1 MPRTLLLK
9 ISGEALGAEDGAPI
23 NREKLNRIA
32 AEIIHARG
40 RQRIALVVG
49 GGNIIRGAQLGAQG
63 GDPCRGDYM
72 GMLAT
77 LINALA
83 LQDAF
88 LCNEHACEVVAPYAI
103 PNVARAYDRRQV
115 QQYLDD
121 GVIVIFGGG
130 TGHPYFT
137 TDTTAALRAVEIGAD
152 ELLKGSNVDGIY
164 DSDPNKNPDAQR
176 FEEISFEAVLAQQL
190 RVMDQTAFALCREQS
205 LPIRVFNM
213 TSEGAF
219 EQALS
224 EHPPGTIVK

>member
-9 ISGEALGAEDGAPI
+9 VSGEALGADDGAPI
-23 NREKLNRIA
+23 DRQKLNRLA
-32 AEIIHARG
+32 SEIIHARNQ
-40 RQRIALVVG
+40 QRIALVVG

-72 GMLAT
+72 GMMAT

-88 LCNEHACEVVAPYAI
+88 LCNGQPCEVVAPHAI
-103 PNVARAYDRRQV
+103 PNVARAYDRHQV
-115 QQYLDD
+115 QQFLDD
-121 GVIVIFGGG
+121 GVIVVFGGG

-164 DSDPNKNPDAQR
+164 DSDPNKNADAKR
-176 FEEISFEAVLAQQL
+176 YEEISFEEVLTQRL

-205 LPIRVFNM
+205 LSIRVFNM
-213 TSEGAF
+213 TEDGAF
-219 EQALS
+219 ERALS
-224 EHPPGTIVK
+224 DHPPGTVVK

>member
-9 ISGEALGAEDGAPI
+9 ISGEALGADNGAPI
-23 NREKLNRIA
+23 DREKLNRLA
-32 AEIIHARG
+32 TEIIHARSQ
-40 RQRIALVVG
+40 QRIALVVG

-83 LQDAF
+83 IQDAF
-88 LCNEHACEVVAPYAI
+88 LGHGHACEVVAPHAI

-115 QQYLDD
+115 QGYLDD
-121 GVIVIFGGG
+121 GVIVVFGGG

-164 DSDPNKNPDAQR
+164 DSDPNKNATAQR
-176 FEEISFEAVLAQQL
+176 YDEISFEEVLTQQL

-205 LPIRVFNM
+205 LPIRVFDM
-213 TSEGAF
+213 TVDGAF

-224 EHPPGTIVK
+224 DHPPGTIVK